1 MTEANVNDDSSVV
14 ILTFLPFQTVSFP
27 SGSTSVVST
36 VMKHKTRSQSSL
48 FNLRRA
54 SRPMNSTPYANA
66 WISQEFGRMPLNV
79 ISLSNDKY
87 LTLSNFTND
96 IKSASTAVVEVFIC
110 EENCNSCWKK
120 MPYKSVQGLLERSS
134 VKVIMKAENVS

>member
-36 VMKHKTRSQSSL
+36 VMKHRTRSQSSL
-48 FNLRRA
+48 FNLRSA

-66 WISQEFGRMPLNV
+66 
-79 ISLSNDKY
+79 
-87 LTLSNFTND
+87 
-96 IKSASTAVVEVFIC
+96 
-110 EENCNSCWKK
+110 
-120 MPYKSVQGLLERSS
+120 
-134 VKVIMKAENVS
+134 